1 MYEVIVDSEFSA
13 AHNLRGYRG
22 KCEKLH
28 GHNWKIEVT
37 VSKKNLDKSGMVMD
51 FKVLK
56 AILKEILQPLD
67 HAYLND
73 VPYFKKANPTS
84 ENIAEFIYFNLKRAK
99 ISVTKIRVWETDSSS
114 AVYSE

>member
-1 MYEVIVDSEFSA
+1 MYEIIVNSEFSA
-13 AHNLRGYRG
+13 AHRLRGYEG

-28 GHNWKIEVT
+28 GHNWQVEVT
-37 VSKKNLDKSGMVMD
+37 ASKKNLDKLGMVMD

-56 AILKEILQPLD
+56 TILNEILKPLD

-84 ENIAEFIYFNLKRAK
+84 ENISEFIYYNLKRAK
-99 ISVTKIRVWETDSSS
+99 VPVRIVKVWETDSSS
-114 AVYSE
+114 AVFFE